1 MTPAAAVALPVTI
14 TILDAHSQVGCLFAR
29 LPCGEEAGGG
39 SFKQEER
46 HSESDF
52 EEEERHSES
61 DFEEEERHFIIPWM
75 TSVSDSDLPGSV
87 VFAVSVSAC
96 LCL

>member
-1 MTPAAAVALPVTI
+1 MTPAAVVALPVTI

-52 EEEERHSES
+52 EEEERH
-61 DFEEEERHFIIPWM
+61 FIIPWM

-87 VFAVSVSAC
+87 VFAVSVSVC